1 MRAIALLLLLGL
13 AAMPA
18 LADDTVARSNAIAVL
33 AKPALPPDFP
43 HFPYVNPTAPKGGEV
58 TLASI
63 GTYDSFKIEGTLK
76 ADGMLVFSTT
86 RWWSPELRYI
96 LSFRFI
102 KAVADRN
109 GNSFWEVAAVE
120 KHDAP

>member
-1 MRAIALLLLLGL
+1 MPPT
-13 AAMPA
+13 PA
-18 LADDTVARSNAIAVL
+18 L
-33 AKPALPPDFP
+33 
-43 HFPYVNPTAPKGGEV
+43 KGGDHIWSVDYRVVAFEKYTARV
-58 TLASI
+58 